1 MSIDYS
7 LIWNKVMAAIREETD
22 PTSFDI
28 WFSMVK
34 YHSRKNDNIY
44 VIVPNTLTKDWI
56 ESRYLDCIK
65 DKFRDLTSRDINL

>member
-56 ESRYLDCIK
+56 SP
-65 DKFRDLTSRDINL
+65 DIWIVLKEIQRFNQSGY